1 MVKAKGFWIPVVWG
15 WLPDK
20 KEESYK
26 VFFYLVQKKME
37 ELGLS
42 VNIKSVLCDFE
53 LNIMKSVDDQLKV
66 PILGCFF
73 HLKKCFKRKGDKNG
87 FKTKYDNDEHCNAFV
102 NQCSAISALPLEDI
116 EEGLNHIENKFRF
129 EDERTETFKNTFL
142 KYIRN

>member
-1 MVKAKGFWIPVVWG
+1 MLQLLGKGYKTKVDGTFKSSCSLWAQQFIWMVKAKGFWIPVVWG

-42 VNIKSVLCDFE
+42 VNIKSVLFDFE
-53 LNIMKSVDDQLKV
+53 LNIMKAIDVQLKV

-73 HLKKCFKRKGDKNG
+73 HLK
-87 FKTKYDNDEHCNAFV
+87 YLV
-102 NQCSAISALPLEDI
+102 NKIQKILCLLC
-116 EEGLNHIENKFRF
+116 
-129 EDERTETFKNTFL
+129 
-142 KYIRN
+142 RNV